1 MEGAEVNHGNIFDIR
16 SSPDGTRDR
25 EEYARQQR
33 ARIDQRHAA
42 PALHG
47 KSSARAVPTP
57 SMFVPKKKRNALSSG
72 SQGSSQETS
81 AAIAAKRRLDR
92 DAVQDDSPRAS
103 PSALQTSSRARAP
116 PKDFVKELLDDSSP
130 LNKPFAT
137 SASQRSNTTSP
148 GLESS
153 EMQRRDREIERAEER
168 KRRNAG
174 IEREEKR
181 RKDKMG
187 EKEKNAPSNKK
198 SAADDVFAS
207 IFATRDK
214 LHAFEAGQ
222 PSLSSSN
229 PTERQKAKGR
239 ASPVVIPDKPKS
251 KGKGKG
257 REEYDCI
264 ALISPARTRHAKRST
279 AKQAPSS
286 EYDTVNEDDDNS
298 DDELA
303 LGNTPPS
310 HKHDIYRSSRAP
322 PSSLP
327 RPSSQRSLASAHS
340 EQVLIPDSDEESSPG
355 QSSGA
360 SRVRK
365 RGSSERVAAPGYS
378 DDDDDYYRDNS
389 KKKKKKRMM
398 DNGTG
403 KLARQGVREE
413 REKSLESVP
422 LEPLSRATSKN
433 PFAATSRTRST
444 ALPPDKNA
452 PKPKPKPKPKP
463 RPSPPRQ
470 RQMFSQK
477 STGGKITIV
486 SDDDASSEEELD
498 EASKE
503 LLRKQM
509 QIKAQQRANDRQ
521 LRAHDG
527 AKKGEARKKEQQQK
541 KAAGNAKKVVD
552 ENDKGHSFFKMLE
565 NMDVHDDLEEFDDD
579 FLDGPSFNLDTTM
592 EEEDDDDWLDG
603 DYTDAQREWILRHVN
618 KKNPCPY
625 CDEPLPFNPTE
636 HIENLKARLDKLSK
650 PAPTTRNPNARDL
663 HWQQAIEFCTLHRA
677 EATIIPLGIQAG
689 YPETIDFKNL
699 DRRLEEGWV
708 WAEIEKIVKD
718 PSRSEMFLEVKR
730 EIESVGKMRWGG
742 IMHQSKAERL
752 LAVKPGYYGE
762 LGRVIMTDHFQKLQQ
777 WNYLSPCVPPARPGS
792 DITDDLIL
800 PISPLSAADFIA
812 NVLVPEASIFLIM
825 DDNQCRSFDRDAYD
839 DAARTRE
846 ESAQYGNTKFREGD
860 RQAKKLLEELRKG
873 APKKRERVKRLLGKK
888 KVKSTNKEDDENKE
902 NRRPASSG
910 APAENGESL
919 IEKASQ
925 QSSDMWEGE
934 IDNDT
939 LLGLGY

>member
-16 SSPDGTRDR
+16 SSPDSNRDR
-25 EEYARQQR
+25 EEYAKQQR

-42 PALHG
+42 TALNG

-57 SMFVPKKKRNALSSG
+57 SMFLPKKKPNALSSG
-72 SQGSSQETS
+72 SQGSSQGTS

-103 PSALQTSSRARAP
+103 SSALQTKSRARAP
-116 PKDFVKELLDDSSP
+116 PKDFAIELSDESSP

-137 SASQRSNTTSP
+137 SASQRSKTTSA

-168 KRRNAG
+168 KRRNAE

-181 RKDKMG
+181 RKNKMG
-187 EKEKNAPSNKK
+187 EKGKHAPSNKK
-198 SAADDVFAS
+198 SAADDIFAS

-229 PTERQKAKGR
+229 LTERQKAKSR
-239 ASPVVIPDKPKS
+239 ASPVAIPDKPKS
-251 KGKGKG
+251 RGKGKG

-264 ALISPARTRHAKRST
+264 DLISPAKTRHAK
-279 AKQAPSS
+279 QASS
-286 EYDTVNEDDDNS
+286 SDYDTVNEYDDGS

-322 PSSLP
+322 PFSLP

-340 EQVLIPDSDEESSPG
+340 EQVLIPDSDERSSPG

-360 SRVRK
+360 SRSRK
-365 RGSSERVAAPGYS
+365 RGSPERVAAPGYS
-378 DDDDDYYRDNS
+378 DDDDDYYRDDS
-389 KKKKKKRMM
+389 KKKKKKKKM

-422 LEPLSRATSKN
+422 SEPLSRATAKN
-433 PFAATSRTRST
+433 PFAATSRTKST

-452 PKPKPKPKPKP
+452 PKPNPKPKPKP
-463 RPSPPRQ
+463 SPPLQ
-470 RQMFSQK
+470 RQKFNQK
-477 STGGKITIV
+477 TTGGKTTIV

-527 AKKGEARKKEQQQK
+527 AKKEEARKKEQQQK
-541 KAAGNAKKVVD
+541 KVAGKAKKVVD

-565 NMDVHDDLEEFDDD
+565 NMDVHDDLEEFDDE
-579 FLDGPSFNLDTTM
+579 FLDGPSFNLDTTI
-592 EEEDDDDWLDG
+592 EEDDDDDWLDG
-603 DYTDAQREWILRHVN
+603 DYTDAQRKWILRHVN
-618 KKNPCPY
+618 KKNLCPY

-636 HIENLKARLDKLSK
+636 HIENLKARLEKLSK

-689 YPETIDFKNL
+689 YPETMDFKNL

-742 IMHQSKAERL
+742 IMHQSRAERL

-825 DDNQCRSFDRDAYD
+825 DDNQCRSFDRDAYE

-888 KVKSTNKEDDENKE
+888 KVKSTNKEGDENKE

-910 APAENGESL
+910 APGPAETGESCTK
-919 IEKASQ
+919 KASQ

-934 IDNDT
+934 IDDDT
-939 LLGLGY
+939 LMGLGY